1 MGPHMAWSP
10 ECQGKMQVKSGFLRK
25 TEWVV
30 PFLLHWV
37 RWQPVSPGFVL
48 PTATCY
54 GTAMCNW
61 KAGYNCVMSS
71 SRSFFW
77 SVSSLRAPRRPEFRG
92 RCLPEIVPDDCGPT
106 QACWSTRG
114 TTDLIVGIAGCL
126 LSCRVTGTN
135 CGRGSAWNNA
145 GIEFVCCDFLLI
157 VGSAVLLFGCP
168 HGRCKSNYIWST
180 WCGIDSRETSSF
192 MQLIPPNRSFFANY
206 VVANRD
212 VVSDW
217 FSLALLRPKGLTGM
231 QHPSQSQGTACG
243 AKWDVASYTFFQPI
257 TNDMYTCQ
265 WSSAQCLFEYCCN
278 CFAGPRFKVRP
289 WSRNDQ
295 GFLAYDVDEF

>member
-1 MGPHMAWSP
+1 MAS
-10 ECQGKMQVKSGFLRK
+10 CF
-25 TEWVV
+25 
-30 PFLLHWV
+30 
-37 RWQPVSPGFVL
+37 PGFCFANGHMLRDRNVWL
-48 PTATCY
+48 KGWLQLCDVVVTQFFLVCVFIA
-54 GTAMCNW
+54 GTNEAW
-61 KAGYNCVMSS
+61 ISGTLLTRNCSRWLWAPGMLIDSS
-71 SRSFFW
+71 
-77 SVSSLRAPRRPEFRG
+77 V
-92 RCLPEIVPDDCGPT
+92 
-106 QACWSTRG
+106 
-114 TTDLIVGIAGCL
+114 TDLIVGIAGCL
-126 LSCRVTGTN
+126 LSCRVPGTN

-145 GIEFVCCDFLLI
+145 LI

-231 QHPSQSQGTACG
+231 QHPSQNQGTACG
-243 AKWDVASYTFFQPI
+243 AKWDVANNTFFQPI
-257 TNDMYTCQ
+257 TNDIYTCQ

-295 GFLAYDVDEF
+295 GFPAYDVDEF